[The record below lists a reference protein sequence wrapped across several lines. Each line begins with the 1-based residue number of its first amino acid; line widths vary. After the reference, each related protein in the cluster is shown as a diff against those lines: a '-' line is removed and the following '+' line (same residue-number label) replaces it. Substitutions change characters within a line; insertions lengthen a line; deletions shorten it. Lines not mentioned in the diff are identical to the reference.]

1 MKINNNIQLKKL
13 FFFFIFSFQCSL
25 LTFTQNTYDAAQV
38 ALIPSNENPIIAGS
52 TTITNTNYA
61 FIARY
66 LSSNGVLDTSFAN
79 NGIALVKTGT
89 GATTKALAIQPSN
102 EKIVTGGSALIDG
115 LHRFCL
121 IRYNTDGTLDNTFG
135 TNGITTTTINDGC
148 DINALA
154 LQSDEKIVVAGFSVN
169 NGKPYIT
176 LARYTTA
183 GILDKTFGTN
193 GVVTTDIGFQSF
205 ALNIALQTNG
215 KIIVVGKGNSTNFT
229 TIRYNSDGT
238 LDGTFGANGIVQTTL
253 PGFTFALDV
262 KIQTNGKI
270 ISFGKSENTF
280 TLIRY
285 NSDGTLDGTFGTN
298 GIVQTSFSHPVFP
311 SSLAIQSDGKIITAG
326 LATETVQLVRYN
338 TDGTVDTTYGNNG
351 IVALLDHKGMGS
363 PSITL
368 QNNGEVVV
376 AGASSQEVAY
386 VANIKTSGKINLNYG
401 NTGGNKVV
409 IVDQKSTGTNG
420 GSSQAKTWITRT
432 LNTIIGNPSFVTLT
446 NNQFTLLPGKY
457 NINAQIP
464 AYRVRNHLARLYN
477 VTENKVEQYGSSAF
491 TQSASDNFSTI
502 NAEISIDVA
511 TTYEIHHKTKLKRR
525 SDGLGVATG
534 YGDTE
539 IYSKV
544 EITHYTN

>member
-229 TIRYNSDGT
+229 T
-238 LDGTFGANGIVQTTL
+238 
-253 PGFTFALDV
+253 
-262 KIQTNGKI
+262 
-270 ISFGKSENTF
+270 
-280 TLIRY
+280 IRY